1 MKTMMNVW
9 LSVWL
14 YVMAGIA
21 VSLAVLVGKNR
32 KTWTKLQCLCTLAV
46 IVLVLH
52 VLEEWVFPG
61 GLHYSYNIDHGS
73 SVLSCYPM
81 NRLTD
86 MITNFGGVLLG
97 CIVLKGW
104 GFRKPA
110 GIAVMLFS
118 AFEVVIHVV
127 IGVTSLR
134 TFSEYG
140 MDLLYSPGLV
150 TALFGFLP
158 VALLLAKELFA
169 KGRCPTA
176 KQWGMAVG
184 AMFLFCFLLINLPE
198 LILRD
203 ENSPYAFTNR
213 GYYERYGAAYEAE
226 HGAIYEQEGAHG
238 VTVVTSCAPLSLIRS
253 AASPGR

>member
-1 MKTMMNVW
+1 METIINAW

-21 VSLAVLVGKNR
+21 AVLAVKIYQNR
-32 KTWTKLQCLCTLAV
+32 KKWDKINILCTLAV

-73 SVLSCYPM
+73 DILSCYPM

-97 CIVLKGW
+97 CVVLKFW
-104 GFRKPA
+104 GFRRSA

-127 IGVTSLR
+127 IGVTSMK
-134 TFSEYG
+134 TFGEYG
-140 MDLLYSPGLV
+140 MNTLYSPGLV
-150 TALFGFLP
+150 TSLFGFLP
-158 VALLLAKELFA
+158 VVVGLARELFFSGA
-169 KGRCPTA
+169 KRPTL
-176 KQWGMAVG
+176 KQWLTAIVV
-184 AMFLFCFLLINLPE
+184 MFGFCFLLINLPE
-198 LILRD
+198 MLLSD
-203 ENSPYAFTNR
+203 KNSPYAFTNR
-213 GYYERYGAAYEAE
+213 GYYEQFGLMYEASE
-226 HGAIYEQEGAHG
+226 NLTYVI
-238 VTVVTSCAPLSLIRS
+238 
-253 AASPGR
+253 